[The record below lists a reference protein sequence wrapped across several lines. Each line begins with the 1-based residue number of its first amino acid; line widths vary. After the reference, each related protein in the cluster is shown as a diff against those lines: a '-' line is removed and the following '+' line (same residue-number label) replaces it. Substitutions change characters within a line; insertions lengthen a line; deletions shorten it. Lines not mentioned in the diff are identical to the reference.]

1 MSDKLMQLISL
12 HEGRCAHA
20 YQDSLGFLTIGVGHL
35 IDSRRGGKISEVAID
50 LLLDSDI
57 RDVTNQIDLALPWAA
72 TLDPV
77 RLAVLMDMCFNLGI
91 VNLLG
96 FKHFLISLQT
106 RDYKIASEQ
115 MLQSKWAEQVKTR
128 AIRLSKMMETGEWP
142 PELA

>member
-35 IDSRRGGKISEVAID
+35 IDSRRGGKISEAAID

-128 AIRLSKMMETGEWP
+128 AIRLSKMIETGGWP